1 MPDEE
6 GKFIVTKEWF
16 ELSEQRRKE
25 FDAKYEKLH
34 DRITT
39 EYDKLRNELYSDIE
53 REMKEV
59 KDGQKELRQCM
70 HKHQQELI
78 LRIRTI
84 ERWKYIVIGIA
95 TAVGFFIAES
105 GLLKQLLPPYYM

>member
-34 DRITT
+34 DRITN

-59 KDGQKELRQCM
+59 KEGQKDLREMCETHQKELV
-70 HKHQQELI
+70 
-78 LRIRTI
+78 LRIRKI

-95 TAVGFFIAES
+95 TAVGIFIAES

>member
-1 MPDEE
+1 M
-6 GKFIVTKEWF
+6 
-16 ELSEQRRKE
+16 
-25 FDAKYEKLH
+25 H
-34 DRITT
+34 DRITN

-59 KDGQKELRQCM
+59 KEGQKDLREMCETHQKELV
-70 HKHQQELI
+70 
-78 LRIRTI
+78 LRIRKI

-95 TAVGFFIAES
+95 TAVGMFIAES

>member
-59 KDGQKELRQCM
+59 KDIVAHAKDIKILIKEVR
-70 HKHQQELI
+70 KKAIVENI
-78 LRIRTI
+78 TI
-84 ERWKYIVIGIA
+84 
-95 TAVGFFIAES
+95 
-105 GLLKQLLPPYYM
+105 

>member
-84 ERWKYIVIGIA
+84 ERW
-95 TAVGFFIAES
+95 
-105 GLLKQLLPPYYM
+105 

>member
-1 MPDEE
+1 MADE

-34 DRITT
+34 DRITL
-39 EYDKLRNELYSDIE
+39 EYDKLRTELYADIE

-59 KDGQKELRQCM
+59 KEGQKDLRDMCETHQKELVG
-70 HKHQQELI
+70 
-78 LRIRTI
+78 RIRAI
-84 ERWKYIVIGIA
+84 ERWKYIVIGVA
-95 TAVGFFIAES
+95 TAVGIFIAES

>member
-1 MPDEE
+1 MADE

-34 DRITT
+34 DRITS
-39 EYDKLRNELYSDIE
+39 EYDKLRTELTLDIE

-59 KDGQKELRQCM
+59 KEGQKDLREMCESHQKELMC
-70 HKHQQELI
+70 
-78 LRIRTI
+78 RIRAI

-95 TAVGFFIAES
+95 TAVGFFMAES
-105 GLLKQLLPPYYM
+105 GILKQLLPPYYM

>member
-34 DRITT
+34 EKT
-39 EYDKLRNELYSDIE
+39 
-53 REMKEV
+53 V
-59 KDGQKELRQCM
+59 A
-70 HKHQQELI
+70 LI
-78 LRIRTI
+78 QSSC
-84 ERWKYIVIGIA
+84 GD
-95 TAVGFFIAES
+95 
-105 GLLKQLLPPYYM
+105 

>member
-1 MPDEE
+1 MSEE

-16 ELSEQRRKE
+16 ELSEDRRKE
-25 FDAKYEKLH
+25 FDAKYEKIH
-34 DRITT
+34 DRITS
-39 EYDKLRNELYSDIE
+39 EYDKLRTELYSDIE

-59 KDGQKELRQCM
+59 KEGQKDLRDMCETHQKELV
-70 HKHQQELI
+70 

-95 TAVGFFIAES
+95 TAVGFFLAES